1 MEIPLLEMSFYFITP
16 VNQRWLLLWW
26 SKTLDILLINHL
38 LWRQM
43 TILDPFKN
51 KVKHPSAVNPHQS
64 ITVELLKKRSQY
76 RLTINIRTHST
87 KLLYHGRQF
96 SRLCIS
102 FSSLYPETQR
112 NREIQND
119 QIFVVFCI
127 FSPRLLLIF
136 STF

>member
-1 MEIPLLEMSFYFITP
+1 MTSLMMSLKLRIFFGYSP
-16 VNQRWLLLWW
+16 D
-26 SKTLDILLINHL
+26 SHL

-51 KVKHPSAVNPHQS
+51 EVKHPSAVNPHRS
-64 ITVELLKKRSQY
+64 ITMELLRKKSQY

-87 KLLYHGRQF
+87 KPLHHGRQF
-96 SRLCIS
+96 SRLFIS

-119 QIFVVFCI
+119 QIFVVVCT